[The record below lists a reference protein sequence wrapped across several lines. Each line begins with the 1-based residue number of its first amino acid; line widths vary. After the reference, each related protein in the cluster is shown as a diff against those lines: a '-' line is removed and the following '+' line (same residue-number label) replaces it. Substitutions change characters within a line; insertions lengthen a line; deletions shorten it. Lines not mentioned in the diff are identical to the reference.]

1 MPTKC
6 EECGKKSYVIYL
18 SREFKK
24 ICDKCYDKNRSEY
37 KFELDDLPYRQRSV

>member
-18 SREFKK
+18 SRELKK
-24 ICDKCYDKNRSEY
+24 VCDKCYDKVRPKRKWEP
-37 KFELDDLPYRQRSV
+37 DDLPYRKEL